1 DPTDADVWVRSDGSS
16 YLYLKKLGTSNEKAE
31 TLVLNRNGIETPL
44 VTDFDYT
51 IPGRF
56 PIEHFP
62 SAGQPDTTYRITA
75 GRVAYIGQ
83 GRLYTIAPNSTAPV
97 PVVSGATSLAALAA
111 DGSIAYQTAG
121 GMAIAIPTA
130 DGYAIYN
137 VGAFSSAWN
146 IGGTWYVSDGSK
158 LDQ

>member
-1 DPTDADVWVRSDGSS
+1 
-16 YLYLKKLGTSNEKAE
+16 
-31 TLVLNRNGIETPL
+31 ETPL

-158 LDQ
+158 LDQFTPGPAAFLALSITNGSSAFSYTLANNVHAVTVTGS